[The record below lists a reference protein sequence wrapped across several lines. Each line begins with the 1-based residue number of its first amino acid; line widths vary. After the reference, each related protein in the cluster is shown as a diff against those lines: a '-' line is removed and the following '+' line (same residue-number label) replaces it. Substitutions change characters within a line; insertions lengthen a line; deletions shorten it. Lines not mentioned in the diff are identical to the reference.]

1 MPDWSAGY
9 VADIGY
15 TYGTYAELNPHRTRL
30 AFLAAGLVPP
40 KVATACELGFGQ
52 GMSVNVHAAA
62 SGVQWY
68 GTDFNPSQAAF
79 AQDLAAASKADVHL
93 YDQSFEEFCSRADL
107 PDFDFIGLHGIFS
120 WISDE
125 NRRVIVDFVRR
136 KLKVGG
142 VLYISYNTQPGWA
155 AMAPVREL
163 LSEHANVMGAPG
175 GGSAARVDGS
185 LAFVERVFA
194 TNPLFVKANPQI
206 AARFDK
212 VKTMSRNYLAHEYF
226 NRDWMPFPFSRLSRW
241 LEPAKLSYGCSAHY
255 LDHVEAINVT
265 AEQRE
270 LLSGITDPLFA
281 QTVLDYMTNQSFRR
295 DYWVKGPRKLG
306 NMERDEQMLQLRVLL
321 LTGRADVP
329 MKITAALGELTL
341 QPQVYEPLLD
351 LLADQMPHTVGSLI
365 DTARSRHGL
374 TPQHVLQALLILAG
388 GGHLVTLQDEDV
400 LDRAIP
406 AAQRL
411 NARVCELAVS
421 QHELHYLA
429 APATGGA
436 LSVDRIQLLFLLA
449 RTRGANDA
457 EQWAAF
463 AQEVLVRQG
472 QRLVHEGKPMGSDD
486 EQYTEL
492 VKRAVHLRDH
502 KLPLLRRLGAV
513 A

>member
-30 AFLAAGLVPP
+30 AFLAAGLIPP

-52 GMSVNVHAAA
+52 GMSINVHAAA
-62 SGVQWY
+62 SGVQWH

-79 AQDLAAASKADVHL
+79 AQDLAAASGADVHL
-93 YDQSFEEFCSRADL
+93 YDQSFEEFCGRADL

-125 NRRVIVDFVRR
+125 NRHVIVDFVRR

-163 LSEHANVMGAPG
+163 LSEHANVMGVPG
-175 GGSAARVDGS
+175 GGSAARVDAS
-185 LAFVERVFA
+185 VAFVERVFA
-194 TNPLFVKANPQI
+194 TNPRFVKANPQI

-212 VKTMSRNYLAHEYF
+212 VKAMSRNYLAHEYF
-226 NRDWMPFPFSRLSRW
+226 NRDWMPFPFSRLSRL
-241 LEPAKLSYGCSAHY
+241 LEPAKLSFACSAHH
-255 LDHVEAINVT
+255 LDQVEAINIT

-270 LLSGITDPLFA
+270 LLSGIADPLFA

-306 NMERDEQMLQLRVLL
+306 NSERDEQMLQLRVLL
-321 LTGRADVP
+321 LTERAEVP
-329 MKITAALGELTL
+329 TTVNGALGELTL
-341 QPQVYEPLLD
+341 QQQVYEPLLD
-351 LLADQMPHTVGSLI
+351 LLADQMPHSVGELVEI
-365 DTARSRHGL
+365 ATSRHGL
-374 TPQHVLQALLILAG
+374 TPPHVLQAVLILAG
-388 GGHLVTLQDEDV
+388 AGHVATLQDDA
-400 LDRAIP
+400 AIEQATP

-421 QHELHYLA
+421 RQELHYLA

-449 RTRGANDA
+449 RSRGANDA

-463 AQEVLVRQG
+463 AHDVLVRQG
-472 QRLVHEGKPMGSDD
+472 QRLVHDGKPMADD
-486 EQYTEL
+486 LQRNEL
-492 VKRAVHLRDH
+492 VRLAVHLRDH
-502 KLPLLRRLGAV
+502 RLPLLRRLGAV